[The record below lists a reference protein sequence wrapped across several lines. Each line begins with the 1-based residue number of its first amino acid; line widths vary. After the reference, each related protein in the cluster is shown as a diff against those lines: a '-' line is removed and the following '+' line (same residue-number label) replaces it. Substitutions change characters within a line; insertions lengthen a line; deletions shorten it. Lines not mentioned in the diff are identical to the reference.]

1 MNGTS
6 WKGSKNKQRLPHN
19 LEINRLEEV
28 KKTMCALR
36 VSLRLVAWFMITEHR
51 ALLPSSLS
59 FCCVFVYSF
68 RHTEKQS
75 SSAVCAYGNG
85 LMKINGSS
93 NFNRDWFYDI

>member
-1 MNGTS
+1 MERL
-6 WKGSKNKQRLPHN
+6 GSKNKQRLPHN
-19 LEINRLEEV
+19 LGINRLEEV
-28 KKTMCALR
+28 EKTLR

-51 ALLPSSLS
+51 ALLQSSLRL
-59 FCCVFVYSF
+59 CCVFVYSF

-75 SSAVCAYGNG
+75 LSAVRAYGNG